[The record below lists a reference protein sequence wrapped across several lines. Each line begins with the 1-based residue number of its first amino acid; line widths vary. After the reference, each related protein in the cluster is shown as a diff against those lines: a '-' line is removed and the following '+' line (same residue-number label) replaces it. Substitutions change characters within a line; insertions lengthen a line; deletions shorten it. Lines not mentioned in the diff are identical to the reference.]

1 MMKGKF
7 GTFILSALYFYRFRV
22 IPIYLCKIYV
32 VVVFVSF
39 EELLKKNFK
48 IMFYHAIMFWLVM
61 INNSTSIPQNQ

>member
-7 GTFILSALYFYRFRV
+7 GTFILSVLYFYRFRV

-39 EELLKKNFK
+39 EELLKQNFQN
-48 IMFYHAIMFWLVM
+48 YALPWLVM

>member
-1 MMKGKF
+1 MMKAKF

-39 EELLKKNFK
+39 EELLKKIFQN
-48 IMFYHAIMFWLVM
+48 YVLSCYNVLV
-61 INNSTSIPQNQ
+61 SDDQ

>member
-39 EELLKKNFK
+39 EDLLKNNFQN
-48 IMFYHAIMFWLVM
+48 YAIMFRLVM
-61 INNSTSIPQNQ
+61 SIPQDQ